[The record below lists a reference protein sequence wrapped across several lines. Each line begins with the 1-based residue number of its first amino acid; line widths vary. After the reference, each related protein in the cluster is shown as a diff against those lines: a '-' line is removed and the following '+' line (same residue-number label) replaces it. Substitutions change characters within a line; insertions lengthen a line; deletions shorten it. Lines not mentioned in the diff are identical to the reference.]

1 MVVQEFCMNYNLV
14 VIVGRL
20 TKDPVFRDQA
30 DAKLTQF
37 SLAVNRYKKDG
48 DPQADF
54 IPVVFWGEGAIRAQE
69 WLKRGDL
76 CLIQGR
82 VSVRSYEK
90 DGQNCWF
97 TEVVEDSFRLMSP
110 KSPEPSG
117 GSERVVAE

>member
-1 MVVQEFCMNYNLV
+1 MNYNLV

-97 TEVVEDSFRLMSP
+97 TEVVGDSFRLMSP

-117 GSERVVAE
+117 VSERVVAE